1 MFDSSAVNCY
11 IEAVKQLAREILDLT
26 AEGLHV
32 PPHSFS
38 RLISSVD
45 SDSVLRVNHYPPS
58 DQFFGEAN
66 LSDQS
71 VSLTR
76 VGFGEHTDPQ
86 ILTVLRSNG
95 VGGLQVSNS
104 DGMWVSVS
112 PDPSAF
118 CVNVGD
124 LLQVN
129 VFFFLSFLI
138 TFFLLHHFY
147 LWWLKIVIKKKIV
160 SPKRNQKP

>member
-1 MFDSSAVNCY
+1 MIRVLMCDVYIFDSSAVNCY

-26 AEGLHV
+26 AEGLQV
-32 PPHSFS
+32 PPHTFS

-58 DQFFGEAN
+58 DQLFGGTT
-66 LSDQS
+66 LSDKS
-71 VSLTR
+71 ASLTR

-104 DGMWVSVS
+104 DGMWVPVS

-124 LLQVN
+124 LLQVG
-129 VFFFLSFLI
+129 VLFFFLGRIFL
-138 TFFLLHHFY
+138 FLSNIFY
-147 LWWLKIVIKKKIV
+147 HIFIYG
-160 SPKRNQKP
+160 